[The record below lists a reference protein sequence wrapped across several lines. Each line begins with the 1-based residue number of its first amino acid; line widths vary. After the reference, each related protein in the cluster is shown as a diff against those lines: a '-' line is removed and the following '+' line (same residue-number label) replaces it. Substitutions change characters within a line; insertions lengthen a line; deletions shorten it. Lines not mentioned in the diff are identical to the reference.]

1 MSDRN
6 VHKAGFTSAGIKRD
20 SLASKMMSQ
29 EARASGGGVLSGGPT
44 ATLQEKGATGSTHS
58 SGFTSSGISAG
69 SKAAEMMS
77 REAKSHG
84 GEIPRGSTTATC
96 QSI

>member
-6 VHKAGFTSAGIKRD
+6 VHKAGFTTSGIQRD
-20 SLASKMMSQ
+20 SLASQMMSQ
-29 EARASGGGVLSGGPT
+29 EAKSSGGGVLSGGPT
-44 ATLQEKGATGSTHS
+44 ATLQEKGATCSTHS

-77 REAKSHG
+77 WESKSHG
-84 GEIPRGSTTATC
+84 GETPRGGTTATC